1 MKSDRILQTA
11 VSHFAKEGY
20 EGALLSKIA
29 EEVDIKKPSIYAH
42 YKGKDDLFLS
52 AVQYSLHTQKAQLA
66 AYFNSMREESLES
79 LLFGYF
85 EWLAK
90 KSQDNERMKFI
101 IRVAYFPPLK
111 LEKEVGEL
119 FNPFFDTMHQHLTR
133 LLRERHRHEKV
144 LHSEDFSN
152 AALAYLTITEGVMNE
167 LVYSG
172 MEKYEQRLQAVW
184 PIFWRGLTI

>member
-1 MKSDRILQTA
+1 MKSDLILQTA

-20 EGALLSKIA
+20 EGASLSKIA
-29 EEVDIKKPSIYAH
+29 EEVGIKKPSIYAH

-52 AVQYSLHTQKAQLA
+52 AVQYSLHTLKAQLA
-66 AYFNSMREESLES
+66 AYFNSMREEPLES
-79 LLFGYF
+79 LLLGYF

-90 KSQDNERMKFI
+90 ESRDNERMKFI

-111 LEKEVGEL
+111 LKTEVGEL
-119 FNPFFDTMHQHLTR
+119 FNPFFNAMHRHLTR

-144 LHSEDFSN
+144 LYSEDFSN

-172 MEKYEQRLQAVW
+172 MEKYNQRLQAVW
-184 PIFWRGLTI
+184 PIFWRGLIR

>member
-1 MKSDRILQTA
+1 MKADLILQTA

-20 EGALLSKIA
+20 EGASLSKIA
-29 EEVDIKKPSIYAH
+29 EEVGIKKPSIYAH

-52 AVQYSLHTQKAQLA
+52 ALHYSLHTQKTHLA
-66 AYFNSMREESLES
+66 SYFNGMREDPLES
-79 LLFGYF
+79 MLYGYF
-85 EWLAK
+85 AWFAK
-90 KSQDNERMKFI
+90 ESQDNERMKFI
-101 IRVAYFPPLK
+101 LRVAYFPPLK

-119 FNPFFDTMHQHLTR
+119 FNPFFDGMHRHLTR
-133 LLRERHRHEKV
+133 LLRERQRQEKI

-152 AALAYLTITEGVMNE
+152 AALAYLTITEGTMTE

-172 MEKYEQRLQAVW
+172 VEKYENRLQAVW

>member
-1 MKSDRILQTA
+1 MKSNLILQTA
-11 VSHFAKEGY
+11 VSHFANEGY
-20 EGALLSKIA
+20 EGASLSKIA
-29 EEVDIKKPSIYAH
+29 EEVGIKKPSIYAH

-66 AYFNSMREESLES
+66 AYFNSMQDESMES

-90 KSQDNERMKFI
+90 ESRDNEQMKLI
-101 IRVAYFPPLK
+101 LRVAYFPPLK

-119 FNPFFDTMHQHLTR
+119 FNPFFDTMQRHLTR
-133 LLRERHRHEKV
+133 LLRERHRQEKV
-144 LHSEDFSN
+144 FFSEDFSN
-152 AALAYLTITEGVMNE
+152 IASAYLTITEGVMNE

-172 MEKYEQRLQAVW
+172 MEKYNQRLQAVW
-184 PIFWRGLTI
+184 PIFWRGLTL

>member
-1 MKSDRILQTA
+1 MKSDLILQTA

-20 EGALLSKIA
+20 EGASLSKIA
-29 EEVDIKKPSIYAH
+29 EEVGIKKPSIYAH

-90 KSQDNERMKFI
+90 ESQDNERMKFI